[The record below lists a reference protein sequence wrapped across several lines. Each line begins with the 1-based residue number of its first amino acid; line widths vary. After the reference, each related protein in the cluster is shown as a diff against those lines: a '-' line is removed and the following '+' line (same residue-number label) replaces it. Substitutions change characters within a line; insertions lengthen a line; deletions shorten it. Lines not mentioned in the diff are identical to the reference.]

1 MCIYDIHIDI
11 HIYLYFYFDVDN
23 YEIIIQ
29 YSNATSKIS
38 ELPVCGVIYYRRS
51 RYLDLVL

>member
-1 MCIYDIHIDI
+1 MCIYDIYID
-11 HIYLYFYFDVDN
+11 IYLYFYFDVDN

-51 RYLDLVL
+51 RHLDLVL